1 MRMTARG
8 GFALAAVMAW
18 AGACRRNNP
27 PPPRPSTPEVPVATP
42 TTADAAPPNAPADA
56 GRRPAALVRVRNVGT
71 APITIM
77 TNPDLNEMLHTWRL
91 NIPDDRSDRA
101 ALYLNDLAQLTRVK
115 LFPVDLPHCDSDA
128 SAGFGGLGQTGTISL
143 APGEVHDLGA
153 WDGIQREEVVDP
165 VRGVCLREVPAPPGR
180 YRFHFDNP
188 HEQRPECTRLLF
200 RVPLESDGGVPVLE
214 IRCQPRPDGAAAP
227 DEE

>member
-1 MRMTARG
+1 MRVHSRASL
-8 GFALAAVMAW
+8 ALAAVLSV
-18 AGACRRNNP
+18 ACRRNNP
-27 PPPRPSTPEVPVATP
+27 PPPRPSTPDNPAATP
-42 TTADAAPPNAPADA
+42 APTDAPAPPSAPANA
-56 GRRPAALVRVRNVGT
+56 GPRPVALVRVRNVGA

-77 TNPDLNEMLHTWRL
+77 TNPDVNEMLHTWRL

-115 LFPVDLPHCDSDA
+115 LFPVDLPRCDTDA
-128 SAGFGGLGQTGTISL
+128 SAGFGGLGQTGSITL
-143 APGEVHDLGA
+143 APGEAHDLGA

-165 VRGVCLREVPAPPGR
+165 VRGVCLREAPAPPGR

-188 HEQRPECTRLLF
+188 HEQRPECARLLF
-200 RVPLESDGGVPVLE
+200 RLPLESDGGVPVLE